1 MHIHFV
7 CRGNTYRSRLAEAYC
22 NSLRRNG
29 IRATSSGTH
38 ATVNKN
44 GPITWIAAFLLTKYD
59 MTEDL
64 SALAW
69 TQSTPELFESAD
81 IIVFMTPE
89 DMRNALM
96 LFDFNIKKC
105 VAFDIKDITTYDME
119 TTDGILA
126 VINKGEHTFEE
137 IKKEVGRLVDTF

>member
-1 MHIHFV
+1 
-7 CRGNTYRSRLAEAYC
+7 
-22 NSLRRNG
+22 
-29 IRATSSGTH
+29 
-38 ATVNKN
+38 
-44 GPITWIAAFLLTKYD
+44 